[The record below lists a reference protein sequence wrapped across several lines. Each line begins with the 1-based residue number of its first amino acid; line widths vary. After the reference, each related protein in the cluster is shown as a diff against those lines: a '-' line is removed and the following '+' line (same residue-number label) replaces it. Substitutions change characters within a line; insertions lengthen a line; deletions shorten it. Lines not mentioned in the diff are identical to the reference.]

1 MVTRSTSSFGLVGT
15 DWQQRIN
22 WERLRKYRLNRAREA
37 MKRNGLGALLA
48 MYDENVRYISS
59 TVTPGW
65 CRLKPGLR
73 YALLCEGAEPV
84 QCPERMQGA
93 GIEAERVHRVIA
105 GAADQRRD
113 GIHRLALNEQA
124 LGSLPPEHVVVSQGV
139 DELL

>member
-1 MVTRSTSSFGLVGT
+1 MVNRSTSSFGLVGT

-59 TVTPGW
+59 TITPGW

-84 QCPERMQGA
+84 LFEHRDI
-93 GIEAERVHRVIA
+93 GIQINRY
-105 GAADQRRD
+105 
-113 GIHRLALNEQA
+113 
-124 LGSLPPEHVVVSQGV
+124 
-139 DELL
+139 

>member
-1 MVTRSTSSFGLVGT
+1 MVTRSPSSFGLVGT

-84 QCPERMQGA
+84 LFEQGDIGFRSIA
-93 GIEAERVHRVIA
+93 TARGSRAITCVTPTPGSRGRWEALR
-105 GAADQRRD
+105 
-113 GIHRLALNEQA
+113 
-124 LGSLPPEHVVVSQGV
+124 GSK
-139 DELL
+139 

>member
-1 MVTRSTSSFGLVGT
+1 MAKEASMVTRSTSSFGLVGT

-37 MKRNGLGALLA
+37 MKRNGLGAMLA

-84 QCPERMQGA
+84 RQRA
-93 GIEAERVHRVIA
+93 LRLLL
-105 GAADQRRD
+105 DQRGGGRRFAAA
-113 GIHRLALNEQA
+113 GEEVHQRNRGRVAQVSCGESAVGSRL
-124 LGSLPPEHVVVSQGV
+124 
-139 DELL
+139 

>member
-37 MKRNGLGALLA
+37 MKRNGLGAMLA

-73 YALLCEGAEPV
+73 YALLC
-84 QCPERMQGA
+84 
-93 GIEAERVHRVIA
+93 
-105 GAADQRRD
+105 
-113 GIHRLALNEQA
+113 
-124 LGSLPPEHVVVSQGV
+124 
-139 DELL
+139 